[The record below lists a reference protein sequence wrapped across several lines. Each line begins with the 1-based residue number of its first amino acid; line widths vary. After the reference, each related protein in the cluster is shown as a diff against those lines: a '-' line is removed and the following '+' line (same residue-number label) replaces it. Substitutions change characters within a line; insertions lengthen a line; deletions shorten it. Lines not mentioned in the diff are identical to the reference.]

1 MCRSKSIPQDFGD
14 LFSADFILAMA
25 SFFSNSAR
33 AAAAAS
39 SSKSKPEPVV
49 AARSPPWVEKYRPKT
64 LEEVRSQDHATLVLK
79 RLVNASNLPHLLYV
93 VLEANYSRH

>member
-1 MCRSKSIPQDFGD
+1 
-14 LFSADFILAMA
+14 MA

-39 SSKSKPEPVV
+39 SSKAKAEPVV
-49 AARSPPWVEKYRPKT
+49 AARSQPWVEKYRPKT
-64 LEEVRSQDHATLVLK
+64 LEEVRSQDHATLVLR

-93 VLEANYSRH
+93 CLAGTEGVISNENAGYMAHQVPGRRAPF